1 MAPIVAFNRLIVS
14 AQLEIPSS
22 GRLRRRV
29 SRNAEVAMN
38 NP

>member
-14 AQLEIPSS
+14 APLEIPSN

-29 SRNAEVAMN
+29 SRTAEAAMN
-38 NP
+38 KP

>member
-1 MAPIVAFNRLIVS
+1 MAPLVAFKRLIVS
-14 AQLEIPSS
+14 APLEIPRS

-29 SRNAEVAMN
+29 SRNAEAAMN